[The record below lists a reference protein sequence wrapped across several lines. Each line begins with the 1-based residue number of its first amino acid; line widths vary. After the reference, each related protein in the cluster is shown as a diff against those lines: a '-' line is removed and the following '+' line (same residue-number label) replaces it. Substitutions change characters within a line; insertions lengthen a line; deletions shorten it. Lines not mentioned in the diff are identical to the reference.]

1 MEGMIH
7 LWTKKAVDEEA
18 EAREKLVTE
27 IREAGQRLENAYQRF
42 ELAKDEDL
50 IESSIYEIEAL
61 KAQYRFLI
69 KTAKEQHVM
78 CSADASMRSA
88 VKEA

>member
-1 MEGMIH
+1 MEGRVH
-7 LWTKKAVDEEA
+7 LWTKKTVDEKA
-18 EAREKLVTE
+18 EARENLMTE

-50 IESSIYEIEAL
+50 IESSIFEIEAL
-61 KAQYRFLI
+61 KAQYRFLL
-69 KTAKEQHVM
+69 KTAREQNVTL
-78 CSADASMRSA
+78 SADASMRGA